1 MQKLPGGRRAAT
13 LLFLLVLIG
22 VAPAAQGQGCAMC
35 AATASQAS
43 AQAKHAL
50 NVGILMLLAPTLAI
64 FCGVFFFVWRSK
76 QPPNSSLPALLPTSV
91 SGMAWE
97 RVDDKAIENEE
108 ALASWPNEKS

>member
-1 MQKLPGGRRAAT
+1 MRKLPGGRRAAT
-13 LLFLLVLIG
+13 LLLLLLLIG
-22 VAPAAQGQGCAMC
+22 LAPAAHGQGCAMC

-43 AQAKHAL
+43 AQGKHAL

-76 QPPNSSLPALLPTSV
+76 EPPNSSPALLVTDV
-91 SGMAWE
+91 SAVDWE